1 MNVISEDMQKD
12 LLLIIRLQRQI
23 QRINEDSRNYE
34 TIIQNL
40 LRRSGEFVNKYNP
53 TEYTIATDE
62 QGKPRVSFSWT
73 TSAAQSSPKLTR

>member
-23 QRINEDSRNYE
+23 QRINENSSKFE
-34 TIIQNL
+34 PTIQNL
-40 LRRSGEFVNKYNP
+40 LKRCSEFASKYNP
-53 TEYTIATDE
+53 TEYAITTDE

-73 TSAAQSSPKLTR
+73 TSAT